1 MWKGRWE
8 HLSILINYVRM
19 NYKIIISG
27 LLIFSCLSCGHQDPP
42 PPPPPVAV
50 NVLTVKAGD
59 AMFYNSYPATV
70 IAVNQVEVRP
80 QVAGYV
86 TGIYFKEGQHVEKG
100 QKLYQIDQQ
109 QYRSA
114 YEQAVAQLN
123 ASEANLSKAQQDAD
137 RYQELGRQDAI
148 AQQTVQHAMADL
160 QTAKKQVDAAKAN
173 VSAMEVNLR
182 YSTIYAPLSGTIGI
196 SAVKQGASVSPG
208 STLLN
213 TISSDDPIAV
223 DVALDE
229 TLIPFIQEKYKMNLS
244 KTDSTFTLILADQS
258 RYPYPGKIYI
268 IDRAVDP
275 QTATIKVRFL
285 FPNPGNL
292 LKSGMSAN
300 LQILNSSGVKSILI
314 PYKATTEQMAEYFV
328 YVVNADTVAQRKV
341 LLGKRIR
348 DLAVVRSGLQ
358 ENEII
363 VLDGV
368 QKLRDGTKV
377 KISAPVSTTT
387 DSLGRHS
394 GDSLKRKSS

>member
-8 HLSILINYVRM
+8 HLSIPINHIRM
-19 NYKIIISG
+19 NFKIIISG
-27 LLIFSCLSCGHQDPP
+27 LLIFNCISCGHQDAP

-50 NVLTVKAGD
+50 NVYKVKAGD
-59 AMFYNSYPATV
+59 ALFYNSYPATV

-86 TGIYFKEGQHVEKG
+86 TGIYFKEGQKVSKG

-148 AQQTVQHAMADL
+148 AQQTVQHAIADL

-173 VSAMEVNLR
+173 VGAMEVNLR

-229 TLIPFIQEKYKMNLS
+229 TLIPFIQEKNKMNLS
-244 KTDSTFTLILADQS
+244 KTDSTFTLIMADQS

-300 LQILNSSGVKSILI
+300 LQILNNSGVKSILI

-377 KISAPVSTTT
+377 KISTPDSATT
-387 DSLGRHS
+387 DSLGRHT
-394 GDSLKRKSS
+394 GDSSKRKSS